1 MKQLTNY
8 KMPIRISSNAVF
20 TKYLGLLLIVFV
32 TYIFI
37 QEIINKGVSVVNSL
51 LFITFILFLGY
62 FIKLI
67 HSLANL
73 KIDSEHF
80 YLTFNNRRKQ
90 YKFQD
95 IKSIKMLDERIDRRN
110 IWKLEFY
117 ESGNLRSVKFW
128 QRGWSL
134 KYINLLQ
141 EVALKNNKKIS
152 IKNYTYSFDNDI

>member
-1 MKQLTNY
+1 
-8 KMPIRISSNAVF
+8 VF
-20 TKYLGLLLIVFV
+20 TKYLDLLLIVFV
-32 TYIFI
+32 TYFFI
-37 QEIINKGVSVVNSL
+37 QEIINKDVSVVNSL
-51 LFITFILFLGY
+51 LFIGFILFLVY
-62 FIKLI
+62 FIKLT
-67 HSLANL
+67 HNLANL
-73 KIDSEHF
+73 KIDCEHF
-80 YLTFNNRRKQ
+80 YLTFNNQTKQ

-117 ESGNLRSVKFW
+117 ESGKLRSVKFW

-152 IKNYTYSFDNDI
+152 VKNYTYSFDNDI